1 MSTLELDSMYVEMKI
16 THMEIWL
23 SNENIKLITNKS
35 DYI

>member
-1 MSTLELDSMYVEMKI
+1 MYVEMKI